1 MTFKLPEFENPI
13 STSMLSYEVGTI
25 TRCCRFSS
33 SPTETCRRLW
43 RCYLGRFTSPI
54 LLNQQYD
61 AAILPQ
67 DDGIGTDVSAIATQ
81 TLSCSQI
88 KRAIV
93 KRTND
98 GRPADQAVRER
109 SPSMRAIRLSRG
121 TPHRSGQSIPFE
133 LFTPSSETVQVDLG
147 VATLIAWHRDAVCL
161 PTNTQF
167 SAKCVKQSS
176 G

>member
-43 RCYLGRFTSPI
+43 RCYLERITSPI

-121 TPHRSGQSIPFE
+121 K
-133 LFTPSSETVQVDLG
+133 L
-147 VATLIAWHRDAVCL
+147 L
-161 PTNTQF
+161 P
-167 SAKCVKQSS
+167 
-176 G
+176 